1 MINSF
6 EVRETNKMIEE
17 NNLDV
22 RTITMGISLLDCIA
36 SEVDKTCDNIY
47 KKILSKAGRLVE
59 AGDEIALEFG
69 IPIVNKRVSVTTI
82 SLIGA
87 AC

>member
-22 RTITMGISLLDCIA
+22 RTITMGISLLDCIS
-36 SEVDKTCDNIY
+36 SEVDTTCDNIY
-47 KKILSKAGRLVE
+47 KKILAKAGKLVE
-59 AGDEIALEFG
+59 TGDEIAL
-69 IPIVNKRVSVTTI
+69 
-82 SLIGA
+82 
-87 AC
+87 

>member
-22 RTITMGISLLDCIA
+22 RTITMGIGLLDCIA

-59 AGDEIALEFG
+59 TGDEIALAA
-69 IPIVNKRVSVTTI
+69 IPREI
-82 SLIGA
+82 L
-87 AC
+87 